1 MLLLSDK
8 LTSCCVAGTMGV
20 MILRRYAFALDGQ
33 VSVEWSRCPG
43 TMARRARDSV
53 ATM

>member
-1 MLLLSDK
+1 
-8 LTSCCVAGTMGV
+8 VAGTMGV